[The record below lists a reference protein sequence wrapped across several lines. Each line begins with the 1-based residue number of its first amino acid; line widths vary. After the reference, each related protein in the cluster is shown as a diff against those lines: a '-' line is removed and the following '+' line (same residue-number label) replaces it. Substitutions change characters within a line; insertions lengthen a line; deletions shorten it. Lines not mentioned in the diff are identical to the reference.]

1 MTEIYLGFASSR
13 LYEKGGELHYDMW
26 PAFGT
31 QMMLPVRG
39 AVSGK
44 EVLRNTDEELVLE
57 KGMVRYTFRFSPRQ
71 AGPDA
76 LRYSVK
82 LFGVLPIGS
91 CWGDISSD
99 GKRVLRSAFGEHNE

>member
-31 QMMLPVRG
+31 TLSFPLQGPVSSRS
-39 AVSGK
+39 VIS
-44 EVLRNTDEELVLE
+44 NTDGELRL
-57 KGMVRYTFRFSPRQ
+57 KGRFLHYRFRFSARP

-76 LRYSVK
+76 LRYSVSI
-82 LFGVLPIGS
+82 LGILPIGVY
-91 CWGDISSD
+91 WGDISRD
-99 GKRVLRSAFGEHNE
+99 GKESLRKAFGS